1 MKIRIIKDMS
11 AENNSTFPIKKF
23 IGKVFNAEYLADNSV
38 DVDFGEYL
46 GEYLGTLHVFEGEYE
61 IVES

>member
-1 MKIRIIKDMS
+1 MKVRIIKDLS

-23 IGKVFNAEYLADNSV
+23 IGKVFNAEHLADNSV

-61 IVES
+61 IIEK